1 MITAFKKTN
10 IYLTL
15 SAVLIIV
22 GLILLKLNEK
32 IDFHLFVNRSHSE
45 FQDVFFK
52 WITHA
57 GDGTLLAIT
66 SALLVVIFW
75 KKYNYSILIFA
86 VLNLILVAGIVQTL
100 KRVIYFDAFRP
111 AKFIGYDLLYLVP
124 GVDIHVENSFPSGHT
139 TAAFAFFALLALLL
153 HKKKWMQV
161 VCFIIATLAGYSRM
175 YLSQHFLEDVVAG
188 ASIGICCFLLTYLI
202 VSAIPLKN
210 NITK

>member
-15 SAVLIIV
+15 SAVLIIA
-22 GLILLKLNEK
+22 GLILLKLNDK
-32 IDFHLFVNRSHSE
+32 IDFHLFVNRFHTD
-45 FQDVFFK
+45 FLDVFFK

-57 GDGTLLAIT
+57 GDGTVLAIT
-66 SALLVVIFW
+66 SVSLVIVYW
-75 KKYNYSILIFA
+75 KKYSYSLLTFA
-86 VLNLILVAGIVQTL
+86 AINLILVAAIVQTL
-100 KRVIYFDAFRP
+100 KRLIYFDAFRP

-124 GVDIHVENSFPSGHT
+124 GVDIHTDNSFPSGHT

-161 VCFIIATLAGYSRM
+161 VCLIMAALAGYSRM

-188 ASIGICCFLLTYLI
+188 ASIGICCFLVTYLI
-202 VSAIPLKN
+202 VSTIPFKN

>member
-15 SAVLIIV
+15 SAVLIII
-22 GLILLKLNEK
+22 GLILLKLNDK
-32 IDFHLFVNRSHSE
+32 IDFHLFVNRSHSD

-57 GDGTLLAIT
+57 GDGTVLAIA

-75 KKYNYSILIFA
+75 KKFNYSVLTFA
-86 VLNLILVAGIVQTL
+86 ALNLILVAGIVQTM

-111 AKFIGYDLLYLVP
+111 AKFIGQDLLYLVP
-124 GVDIHVENSFPSGHT
+124 GVDIHTDNSFPSGHT
-139 TAAFAFFALLALLL
+139 TAAFAFFAFLALLL

-161 VCFIIATLAGYSRM
+161 VCLIMAAFAGYSRM

-188 ASIGICCFLLTYLI
+188 ASIGICCFLVTYLI
-202 VSAIPLKN
+202 VSVIPFKD